1 MRRALML
8 AKKGEG
14 FTAPNPMVGVI
25 LLKRGK
31 VIGQG
36 YHHAAGQPHAEPNA
50 IEDARNRGY
59 DPEGSTMIVT
69 LEPCSHFGRTPPC
82 VNRVIDAKIGKVVIG
97 MIDPNPRVLG
107 SGITRLQAE
116 GIKVVTGVLEKEC
129 RRLNEPFIHKV
140 TTGKPLVVVKIAC
153 SLDGKIATH
162 TGHSQWIS
170 GPSAL
175 SYSHRLR
182 ARYDA
187 ICVGL
192 GTVLADDPQ
201 LTYRGSRNVGQP
213 IRVVFDSKCRIPL
226 LSKVVSGELPGRTVI
241 MATRKAPKSKI
252 AALEKNPGVQVEI
265 LRTKKGRVDLAAA
278 MDRLDLLGAN
288 GILIEGG
295 GTVLASALE
304 ADIVDL
310 VRVIIAPIIIGGTG
324 AVSAIGGKG
333 FATIDEALR
342 LQDLKVGR
350 LGEDLLIKGRVR
362 KRKTIS

>member
-1 MRRALML
+1 
-8 AKKGEG
+8 
-14 FTAPNPMVGVI
+14 
-25 LLKRGK
+25 
-31 VIGQG
+31 
-36 YHHAAGQPHAEPNA
+36 
-50 IEDARNRGY
+50 
-59 DPEGSTMIVT
+59 
-69 LEPCSHFGRTPPC
+69 
-82 VNRVIDAKIGKVVIG
+82 
-97 MIDPNPRVLG
+97 
-107 SGITRLQAE
+107 
-116 GIKVVTGVLEKEC
+116 
-129 RRLNEPFIHKV
+129 
-140 TTGKPLVVVKIAC
+140 
-153 SLDGKIATH
+153 
-162 TGHSQWIS
+162 
-170 GPSAL
+170 
-175 SYSHRLR
+175 
-182 ARYDA
+182 
-187 ICVGL
+187 
-192 GTVLADDPQ
+192 
-201 LTYRGSRNVGQP
+201 
-213 IRVVFDSKCRIPL
+213 
-226 LSKVVSGELPGRTVI
+226 